1 MDLEFT
7 GKLGRRTKFQQ
18 FDTVQ
23 LVMNVTEFKEKE
35 QVKVE
40 DVLEEELQI
49 IPAQDLLQIDSK
61 YKQEPSNVSLEE
73 DSILF
78 EKPKLNEEQE
88 IVQIDALKQ
97 LVIVN
102 IIYYMYET
110 TPRDEILFLR
120 ISSMITPLLE

>member
-35 QVKVE
+35 QVKME

-61 YKQEPSNVSLEE
+61 YKQEPSNVSLE
-73 DSILF
+73 
-78 EKPKLNEEQE
+78 
-88 IVQIDALKQ
+88 
-97 LVIVN
+97 
-102 IIYYMYET
+102 
-110 TPRDEILFLR
+110 
-120 ISSMITPLLE
+120 

>member
-35 QVKVE
+35 QVKME

-61 YKQEPSNVSLEE
+61 YKQEPSHVSLE
-73 DSILF
+73 
-78 EKPKLNEEQE
+78 
-88 IVQIDALKQ
+88 
-97 LVIVN
+97 
-102 IIYYMYET
+102 
-110 TPRDEILFLR
+110 
-120 ISSMITPLLE
+120 